1 MLFYHVLYTNLTVLA
16 LKLYSNWLRTDLPCF
31 PPKGLSDCAVIT
43 GFTVVFVVI
52 YPVQMYVTE
61 VYIANVQSM
70 FVFMSFKYCYGCLH
84 IVLLPFIILIM
95 KKDIRRAA
103 ISTYVKNN
111 TDDGEITFEQLQE
124 HVGIGVNPGM

>member
-1 MLFYHVLYTNLTVLA
+1 M
-16 LKLYSNWLRTDLPCF
+16 
-31 PPKGLSDCAVIT
+31 SDCAVIT

-95 KKDIRRAA
+95 KKDIRQAA

-111 TDDGEITFEQLQE
+111 TEDTEITYEDIQKN
-124 HVGIGVNPGM
+124 VGIGVTPGM